1 MKFVRIIALKPLYTF
16 LSGIRN
22 KDGTVI
28 NMLFNSAAKNI
39 VPETLSRKLF
49 YSKDVILTIFYQI
62 ICECLNVSLN
72 LTIIN
77 LFKMRDDAYF
87 CAYMYVVFR
96 FGMLMKIKHLRFP
109 LLSLK
114 EIYTVCKYIVFNSF
128 SF

>member
-49 YSKDVILTIFYQI
+49 YQKDVILTIFYLSNYL
-62 ICECLNVSLN
+62 CMFE
-72 LTIIN
+72 
-77 LFKMRDDAYF
+77 
-87 CAYMYVVFR
+87 R
-96 FGMLMKIKHLRFP
+96 FIK
-109 LLSLK
+109 SNNNK
-114 EIYTVCKYIVFNSF
+114 SIQNA
-128 SF
+128 